1 MEKNIAW
8 CPNCGG
14 EIRFKKV
21 PFLGQ
26 DVTCRHC
33 NIKLVVVEKTP
44 VELDWAEYDDDE
56 YTEYED
62 EFDEEDSHSHLS
74 RN

>member
-26 DVTCRHC
+26 NITCRQC
-33 NIKLVVVEKTP
+33 NTDLEVIEKSP
-44 VELDWAEYDDDE
+44 IELDWAEYEDDFDDYEEE
-56 YTEYED
+56 Y
-62 EFDEEDSHSHLS
+62 DEERHSSHFS

>member
-26 DVTCRHC
+26 EIVCRQC
-33 NIKLVVVEKTP
+33 NTNLVVVEKSP
-44 VELDWAEYDDDE
+44 IELDWADYDDD
-56 YTEYED
+56 YADY
-62 EFDEEDSHSHLS
+62 DEEFEEQNS
-74 RN
+74 RSR